1 MKLKPNSPIGQLLQR
16 ARQSYYRL
24 PGFVQLTIRTASNLR
39 WAFSALRV
47 ELWLITRKGEA
58 QQEGLKIYYSGSEK
72 TRQLISR
79 LAFDDDCEASF
90 ISKTWL
96 WRASRTLSRCED
108 EDLLSVIEMPFFMSR
123 VFKKEQ
129 RFFIPNWIHADVDI
143 SIEMNRLLKNSS
155 LQSDLRRIRK
165 NNLTFEV
172 VNDVQHLQEFYSNMY
187 VPLITQ
193 SHGSEAIIDPYLTM
207 EREFLNGA
215 DLLLVAKDGKHLGGM
230 LIIYP
235 SSTAY
240 LWRIGI
246 LNGDV
251 QFIQEGAISA
261 LYYYSIL
268 FLREKGYRRVHF
280 GMTRAFL
287 KDGVL
292 QYKRKWGLTLVG
304 KPNMGILIGMNPR
317 GQQARQFLL
326 DNPFIF
332 MQNKKFYSGLFTEK
346 PLLDEDDFQ
355 QFNKE
360 YYYDGI
366 ETMVI
371 HRFDVENPQVGCSI
385 PEELVARVRLV
396 SIKCG
401 D

>member
-1 MKLKPNSPIGQLLQR
+1 MKLKPNSPIGRLLQK

-47 ELWLITRKGEA
+47 ELWLITRKGDA

-123 VFKKEQ
+123 VFKKKQ

-235 SSTAY
+235 SSNAY

-268 FLREKGYRRVHF
+268 FYGKKNIAGALWHD
-280 GMTRAFL
+280 TRFSQ
-287 KDGVL
+287 G
-292 QYKRKWGLTLVG
+292 WGAAIQEE
-304 KPNMGILIGMNPR
+304 MGIDIGWQTQHGNSNQYEPAR
-317 GQQARQFLL
+317 PTGKTVSAGQSFHFYAKQEILQR
-326 DNPFIF
+326 PF
-332 MQNKKFYSGLFTEK
+332 
-346 PLLDEDDFQ
+346 
-355 QFNKE
+355 
-360 YYYDGI
+360 
-366 ETMVI
+366 
-371 HRFDVENPQVGCSI
+371 H
-385 PEELVARVRLV
+385 
-396 SIKCG
+396 
-401 D
+401 